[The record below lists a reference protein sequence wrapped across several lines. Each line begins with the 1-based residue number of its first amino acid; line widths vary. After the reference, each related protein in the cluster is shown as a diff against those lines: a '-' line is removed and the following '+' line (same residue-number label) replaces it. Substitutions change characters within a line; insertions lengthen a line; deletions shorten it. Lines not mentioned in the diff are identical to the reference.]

1 MGQKDSL
8 YITKC
13 QVLASTLLAPLTRVV
28 QDSTLPHMDLKTF
41 RTAMGPKYH
50 GTQNLCSA
58 LSSELPK
65 LQFFIMLSSIA
76 AVLGLPGQSNYSAGN
91 AYQDEFVLSQVLKG
105 FKNFVSINLP
115 LIRETETMSSETA
128 TSVARKGV
136 EAVPISTLFSL
147 LDYAMSGG
155 AAGDQNNQILFGL
168 SARSLQIRADN
179 QFRITPMLRPVVAHG
194 QKRAKEGS
202 SSTTRVPIAET
213 LAQATSMEEKLQIIL
228 LSIKAKVSSLI
239 AMEADELSLDVPVA
253 SLGLDSL
260 VSIELKNWITKALQ
274 AAVQTAEIMDS
285 LSLKALA
292 RLVLQRTSFA
302 NKEEILT
309 TAPANLNGTH
319 DRKENGATP
328 ETAPDAPNKE
338 AALPE
343 LPLYP
348 LETTMEVFLQS
359 VAHLGTAAELEATKE
374 AVAELLKPGGIGQI
388 LHSRLE
394 CRANDPS
401 IDNWLID
408 IYNRAIWLQIR
419 DTGPRGHNFF
429 GTHALGK
436 VPHTQAERAALVSL
450 AAYEYKLSIDH
461 GTVPQEY
468 RNELPLC
475 METIHWLFNATR
487 VPQKGCDRVDRWPGN
502 EYLVAMRRGHVWKI
516 PLVDSGQIVSH
527 TRLRLAFESILREPI
542 EEATWAPVLTTG
554 NRDNWAEVNPLID
567 PLEKLVG

>member
-1 MGQKDSL
+1 
-8 YITKC
+8 
-13 QVLASTLLAPLTRVV
+13 
-28 QDSTLPHMDLKTF
+28 MDLKIF
-41 RTAMGPKYH
+41 RTAMGPKYY

-58 LSSELPK
+58 LRSELPN

-91 AYQDEFVLSQVLKG
+91 AYQDHFVLSQVLKG

-128 TSVARKGV
+128 NFVARKGV

-155 AAGDQNNQILFGL
+155 AAREKNNHMVFGL
-168 SARSLQIRADN
+168 SARSLQMRAEN
-179 QFRITPMLRPVVAHG
+179 QHRITPILRPVVAHG
-194 QKRAKEGS
+194 QKQTKQGS
-202 SSTTRVPIAET
+202 SSSTRVAIAEN
-213 LAQATSMEEKLQIIL
+213 LAQATSMEEQNHIIL
-228 LSIKAKVSSLI
+228 HSIKTKVSSLI
-239 AMEADELSLDVPVA
+239 AMEADELSLDAPVA

-260 VSIELKNWITKALQ
+260 VSIELKNWIKKALQ

-285 LSLKALA
+285 LSLKSLA
-292 RLVLQRTSFA
+292 SLVLQRSSFA
-302 NKEEILT
+302 NKVENLT
-309 TAPANLNGTH
+309 TEAVNLNNTP
-319 DRKENGATP
+319 DRKETGTTP
-328 ETAPDAPNKE
+328 ETALDAPNDE
-338 AALPE
+338 DVLPR

-359 VAHLGTAAELEATKE
+359 VAHLGTATELEATKK

-394 CRANDPS
+394 HRANDPS

-408 IYNRAIWLQIR
+408 IYNRSIWLQVR

-436 VPHTQAERAALVSL
+436 VPHTQAQRAALVSL
-450 AAYEYKLSIDH
+450 AAYEYKMSIDK
-461 GTVPQEY
+461 GTAPREY

-475 METIHWLFNATR
+475 METIHWLFNAIR
-487 VPQKGCDRVDRWPGN
+487 VPQIDCDRVDLWPGN
-502 EYLVAMRRGHVWKI
+502 EYLVAMRRGHVWKV
-516 PLVDSGQIVSH
+516 PLVDSGQVISH
-527 TRLRLAFESILREPI
+527 TRLKLTFESILREPI
-542 EEATWAPVLTTG
+542 EEVSWAPVLTTG
-554 NRDNWAEVNPLID
+554 NRDDWAKVNPLIS
-567 PLEKLVG
+567 PLGRMVG